1 MGTAASVDWSV
12 VESRENPSFVLDTML
27 GRLARWLRAM
37 GYDTLYLGQAED
49 RHLLQIA
56 RNEARILVTRDRMLA
71 RLAEPHSCLI
81 RGERVD
87 DQILE
92 AVQRLALSTDDG
104 DWLSRCLEC
113 NTRLETGPRESFQ
126 GLVPEHVFLTQ
137 TDFKRCP
144 GCDRIYWAGSHV
156 DRMVERLSRLL
167 GRARSP

>member
-1 MGTAASVDWSV
+1 
-12 VESRENPSFVLDTML
+12 ML

-37 GYDTLYLGQAED
+37 GYDSLYLGPAED
-49 RHLLQIA
+49 RHLLQLA
-56 RNEARILVTRDRMLA
+56 RNQTRILVTRDRALA

-92 AVQRLALSTDDG
+92 AVQRLALCTDDAE
-104 DWLSRCLEC
+104 WLSRCLEC
-113 NTRLETGPRESFQ
+113 NTRLEPGPRESFH
-126 GLVPEHVFLTQ
+126 GLVPEHVFATQ